1 MNFLTGIY
9 FLLSTIVFT
18 CIGNALH
25 GQDALSIL
33 EKTYRVVSEVHNL
46 SYTVHLKERVEGV
59 LSEERT
65 GKVKMTNKPLR
76 VYYFMISPRFGAEL
90 LYNSENYGDNIY
102 INPNGF
108 PWFTFNVSSDNKWMR
123 KSRHHT
129 ILDAGYAYIKDI
141 LGRYLEKKSPD
152 HDGLKVT
159 NLGHVRIRENDCI
172 KLSIEKE
179 VFFFK
184 NYTLKEGESITDYS
198 RKEGLSDFMI
208 LERNRKY
215 NWYDCAKPGETIL
228 VPNFYAKKIDFYID
242 SLTFLPVSLSIY
254 DDLGLFEEVTFYNID
269 IKPAFPANAF
279 SVDNPEYGF

>member
-1 MNFLTGIY
+1 MNFLIGTYLSATILVFTGI
-9 FLLSTIVFT
+9 
-18 CIGNALH
+18 GNNLH

-33 EKTYRVVSEVHNL
+33 EKTYRVVSDVNNL
-46 SYTVHLKERVEGV
+46 SYTVHLKERIDGE

-65 GKVKMTNKPLR
+65 GEIKMTNKPLR
-76 VYYFMISPRFGAEL
+76 VYYYMISPRFGAEL

-108 PWFTFNVSSDNKWMR
+108 PWFTINVSSDNKWMR

-129 ILDAGYAYIKDI
+129 ILDAGYEYIKDI
-141 LGRYLEKKSPD
+141 LGRYLQRKPPD
-152 HDGLKVT
+152 NDGLKIT
-159 NLGHVRIRENDCI
+159 NLGHTKIKENDCI

-179 VFFFK
+179 VFFYK
-184 NYTLKEGESITDYS
+184 NYTLKEGESISEYS
-198 RKEGLSDFMI
+198 RKQGLCDFMI

-215 NWYDCAKPGETIL
+215 SWYDCAKPGETIL

-242 SLTFLPVSLSIY
+242 SDTYLPVSLAIY
-254 DDLGLFEEVTFYNID
+254 DDLGLFEEVTFSNID
-269 IKPAFPANAF
+269 IKTVFPSGTF